1 VENLWRRYGYRRIA
15 RDKRIGVS
23 DGLHVMTD
31 PVVILIFL
39 PWLVGPLLVRRYDLW
54 RGPPISR
61 QQTADGFMPVNRKL
75 MRMQ

>member
-1 VENLWRRYGYRRIA
+1 
-15 RDKRIGVS
+15 
-23 DGLHVMTD
+23 MTPD

-54 RGPPISR
+54 REPPISR
-61 QQTADGFMPVNRKL
+61 QQTADGFTPVNRKL

>member
-1 VENLWRRYGYRRIA
+1 
-15 RDKRIGVS
+15 
-23 DGLHVMTD
+23 MTD

-54 RGPPISR
+54 RVDVPEPE
-61 QQTADGFMPVNRKL
+61 TVDGFRAVNRKL